1 MSRNLTGPRTA
12 VIALSAAGLSLAA
25 VVPGVLRSGEGA
37 GSGQVAA
44 PAAAATAPQNANWY
58 LALGDSLG
66 AGYQPGQ
73 GDDKAGGYVGHVRD
87 AAATQVPG
95 IKLNNLSCSGETT
108 VSMTSGSRCNYPEGS
123 QLKAA
128 EAFLQTQGKAVR
140 LVTIDLGAND
150 VQTCARGTDID
161 MTCLSKGMS
170 DVNTNLPAILQRLR
184 SAAPQAKIVV
194 LNYYNPF
201 LATWLLG
208 EQGQGVARLSQS
220 LQAGLNG
227 AISSAAG
234 KVNASVADV
243 ATGFTSTDWTQKQ
256 TPLGTL
262 PTNVAAI
269 CAQTWMCSKAD
280 IHAND
285 AGYATMGRIT
295 ADAVGTLT
303 PAPSEATPEPS
314 SPSPT
319 SSRPTEPKPTQ
330 SRPTEPGPG
339 EPSGSTSSTSRP
351 AQPTGPL
358 VQTG

>member
-1 MSRNLTGPRTA
+1 MSHNLTGPRTA

-25 VVPGVLRSGEGA
+25 VVPGVLRSGGHA
-37 GSGQVAA
+37 GTGPVAA

-66 AGYQPGQ
+66 AGYQPGR

-95 IKLNNLSCSGETT
+95 IKLNNLSCSGEDT
-108 VSMTSGSRCNYPEGS
+108 VSMTSGSRRCNYPEGS

-128 EAFLQTQGKAVR
+128 EAFLKKQGTAVR

-150 VQTCARGTDID
+150 VQRCARGTDID
-161 MTCLSKGMS
+161 MSCLSKGMS

-184 SAAPQAKIVV
+184 SAAPDAKIVV

-227 AISSAAG
+227 AISSAAT
-234 KVNASVADV
+234 KINASVADV
-243 ATGFTSTDWTQKQ
+243 ATGFASTDWTQKQ
-256 TPLGTL
+256 TPLGAL

-295 ADAVGTLT
+295 SAAVGTLT
-303 PAPSEATPEPS
+303 PATPTPEPS

-319 SSRPTEPKPTQ
+319 SSRPTEPEPTQ
-330 SRPTEPGPG
+330 TRPTEPAPSR
-339 EPSGSTSSTSRP
+339 PSGPAPSTPRP